1 MGVYNIDKIEQ
12 VTYGERVEQW
22 VQSYTNNIAIVERN
36 DTVTFQQLGIKI
48 DAFAAYLLKNGF
60 KKNDKVLIQLNN
72 SIVFAVCCFAMF
84 KIGVVPVLIYPA
96 CREKELDTYAKITQP
111 KGYFLFRKYKGSDYT
126 KIAEEVK
133 QNHLCVELCL
143 FEDEIA
149 EMELDAYS
157 LNEYQYERPNPLD
170 TALIVLS
177 GGSTGVPKLIA
188 RTHADHIYTSET
200 IAEKCGFTSKSVYMV
215 TMPIEHNFNTVGF
228 IGTLSVGG
236 CVVMCQSGSIEEM
249 ITLIEKNKVT
259 ATALVPSMASACAA
273 SVDQNNNRNAVS
285 SLSLVQ
291 LGGAMCTQE
300 VIKKVTDVFGCTV
313 QQIYGM
319 GEGIVFCTS
328 YDDDPE
334 TILSCQGRNICPWD
348 DIRVVDF
355 DNNDVA
361 DGESGELIGRGPCII
376 TGYYGDEQ
384 VNHEKFTT
392 NGYLKTGDRAR
403 FVNGDCIQILGR
415 IKDVI
420 NRGGEKIDPSEV
432 EEYIQ
437 ECNGVQDVV
446 VIGIPD
452 KLLGQKI
459 CAVII
464 GDHSIDALE
473 LKKQLIYKGIATYK
487 IPDNFLYIDQWP
499 LTAVKKVDKKVLL
512 EWAISQLDTSNV
524 DALLKHADEITDA
537 DTRTVIKIWI
547 EVLQCPV
554 NTEDNFIELGG
565 NSLTGSEMLERLFK
579 ETGVSITMEEFYL
592 NTDFVDFLNVYKNQ
606 RGDK

>member
-1 MGVYNIDKIEQ
+1 MGIYNIDKIKPI
-12 VTYGERVEQW
+12 TYGECIEQW
-22 VQSYTNNIAIVERN
+22 AKLYANNIAIIEK
-36 DTVTFQQLGIKI
+36 DDFITFQQLKKKV
-48 DAFAAYLLKNGF
+48 DAFAAFLLKNGF

-84 KIGVVPVLIYPA
+84 NIGVVPVLIYPA
-96 CREKELDTYAKITQP
+96 CREKELDTYAKMTQP

-149 EMELDAYS
+149 EMQLDACN
-157 LNEYQYERPNPLD
+157 LNDYQYERPNPLD

-177 GGSTGVPKLIA
+177 GGSTGVPKLIE
-188 RTHADHIYTSET
+188 RTHADHIFTSEV
-200 IAEKCGFTSKSVYMV
+200 IAGKCGFTRESVYMV
-215 TMPIEHNFNTVGF
+215 AMPIEHNFNTVGF
-228 IGTLSVGG
+228 VGTLSVGG
-236 CVVMCQSGSIEEM
+236 SVVMCQSGSIEEM

-259 ATALVPSMASACAA
+259 ATALVPSMAAACAA
-273 SVDQNNNRNAVS
+273 IVEQNENQNAVS

-328 YDDDPE
+328 YDDDLE
-334 TILSCQGRNICPWD
+334 TILSCQGRNTCPWD
-348 DIRVVDF
+348 DIRIVDL

-376 TGYYGDEQ
+376 TGYYGDDQ
-384 VNHEKFTT
+384 VNREKFTAD
-392 NGYLKTGDRAR
+392 GYLKTGDRAR

-437 ECNGVQDVV
+437 ECNSVQDVV
-446 VIGIPD
+446 VLGIPD

-464 GDHSIDALE
+464 GDRGVDSLE
-473 LKKQLIYKGIATYK
+473 LKKWLIYKGIATYK
-487 IPDNFLYIDQWP
+487 IPDSFLYIDQWP
-499 LTAVKKVDKKVLL
+499 LTAVKKVDKKALL
-512 EWAISQLDTSNV
+512 EWVMTQLNTSNV
-524 DALLKHADEITDA
+524 DALLKHTDNIDDDDE
-537 DTRTVIKIWI
+537 RTLIRIWI
-547 EVLQCPV
+547 QVLQCSV
-554 NTEDNFIELGG
+554 NSDDNFIELGG
-565 NSLTGSEMLERLFK
+565 NSLTGSEMLEKVLK

-592 NTDFVDFLNVYKNQ
+592 NTDFMDFLNVYK
-606 RGDK
+606 RKIGDM